1 MCEKIVF
8 YSIVLRQTVLTSTSG
23 NYPEVFGWRGKNKKP
38 PGVLWYNLYMR
49 NYVISGLCFL
59 FSISAVAQMLPE
71 PSVSSQ
77 TGAKPALAATRF
89 VGNLN
94 ETVLYK
100 SVLDYSLPQEIKAVT
115 QKCITDGVD
124 ECFIAL
130 KTYENAEDI
139 SLAAAANLELAVLSL
154 QRGQVKY
161 AQQYIERAAQL
172 HPEDPFTQL
181 THGWILLSAGK
192 YKKARNAFEDLL
204 YLTADFEYI
213 SSAKLGTALSWYFSG
228 KKEKAASEL
237 QYLYTSNPYVISF
250 VSYMLG
256 RIASETKNGKKLA
269 PVFLQQSLSH
279 DEKNY
284 AAAKL
289 VAQLAEKEKNHLRA
303 WQYYATLY
311 SLDTQNEQLAKKT
324 EQYAQEFGAKS
335 MDYLFYLRLE
345 QPIVHVMPA
354 TPSTLVKM
362 GLYANN
368 AREVQPLQTVSVL
381 GSGPLNITD
390 EKLGN
395 VLHIP
400 AYIEKTIL
408 FNPLTGGVDVTDT
421 RGHVE
426 FSAKRPFTLTLEKDK
441 HTLLVRNARALSM
454 FAADFSDKELKGSLT
469 VVPSSNGFTLIN
481 NVYAE
486 DLIPALLATQAQNIK
501 HKEALTALA
510 VVFRSALL
518 ATVKNR
524 AGAPYH
530 ITDNDE
536 QFRFEGIN
544 LIFKDLL
551 DASKTSGN
559 VQLTQAPAGFY
570 TDCGILT
577 AETVENSASKPGYV
591 FSPANVSKYILSN
604 PPADLYSR
612 PHDMT
617 QWAGIK
623 WMYLYDAQDIENRL
637 AYHQNIGKL
646 RAITPVRLSPT
657 GRILSMRFEGSKGT
671 YETQTPQE
679 TAFVLSAGT
688 MRSNLF
694 DIVPLYKGKNIKS
707 VLVRGYDTGLG
718 NGLCLRGADGLAKQ
732 GADYMAIIKYYF
744 PQARIL
750 NTQTG
755 TVK

>member
-1 MCEKIVF
+1 MRNC
-8 YSIVLRQTVLTSTSG
+8 IVLGLFLCITGGLWAQPVTPTLT
-23 NYPEVFGWRGKNKKP
+23 P
-38 PGVLWYNLYMR
+38 
-49 NYVISGLCFL
+49 
-59 FSISAVAQMLPE
+59 SA
-71 PSVSSQ
+71 Q
-77 TGAKPALAATRF
+77 TGTKPALAATRF

-94 ETVLYK
+94 EAALYK
-100 SVLDYSLPQEIKAVT
+100 SVLDYTLPEEIKAVT

-130 KTYENAEDI
+130 KAYENAQEV

-154 QRGQVKY
+154 QRGQVKQ
-161 AQQYIERAAQL
+161 AQRYIERAVSL
-172 HPEDPFTQL
+172 HPEDPFIQL
-181 THGWILLSAGK
+181 TNGWMLLSAGK
-192 YKKARNAFEDLL
+192 YKKARKAFEDLL

-213 SSAKLGTALSWYFSG
+213 SSAKLGDALAWYFSG
-228 KKEKAASEL
+228 KREKAASEL
-237 QYLYTSNPYVISF
+237 QYLYTSNPYAISF

-269 PVFLQQSLSH
+269 PVFLQQALSH

-289 VAQLAEKEKNHLRA
+289 FAKLAEKEKNHLPA

-311 SLDTQNEQLAKKT
+311 SLDTSNEQLAKKA
-324 EQYAQEFGAKS
+324 EEYAQEFGEKS

-345 QPIVHVMPA
+345 QPIVHVMPS
-354 TPSTLVKM
+354 TPSPLVKM
-362 GLYANN
+362 GLYAN
-368 AREVQPLQTVSVL
+368 AAHEVQELQTASVL
-381 GSGPLNITD
+381 GSGAIKITD
-390 EKLGN
+390 EKLGD
-395 VLHIP
+395 VLDIP
-400 AYIEKTIL
+400 GYIEKTIV
-408 FNPLTGGVDVTDT
+408 FNPITGGVDVTDT

-426 FSAKRPFTLTLEKDK
+426 FSAKRPFTLSLVKDQ
-441 HTLLVRNARALSM
+441 HTLLVRNARATSM

-469 VVPSSNGFTLIN
+469 VVPTTSGFTLIN

-518 ATVKNR
+518 ETVKNR
-524 AGAPYH
+524 PAAPYH

-536 QFRFEGIN
+536 DFHFEGIN

-551 DASKTSGN
+551 DASKLSGD
-559 VQLTQAPAGFY
+559 VRLTEAPAGYY

-577 AETVENSASKPGYV
+577 ADGLKNSAFKPGYV

-612 PHDMT
+612 PHDPT

-637 AYHQNIGKL
+637 AYRQNIGKL

-657 GRILSMRFEGSKGT
+657 GRILAMRFEGSKAT

-732 GADYMAIIKYYF
+732 GADFMAIIKYYF

-755 TVK
+755 AVK

>member
-1 MCEKIVF
+1 
-8 YSIVLRQTVLTSTSG
+8 
-23 NYPEVFGWRGKNKKP
+23 
-38 PGVLWYNLYMR
+38 MR
-49 NYVISGLCFL
+49 NYIVLGLSFL
-59 FSISAVAQMLPE
+59 GSIAAWAQVTPDVAP
-71 PSVSSQ
+71 SSQ

-94 ETVLYK
+94 ESALYK
-100 SVLDYSLPQEIKAVT
+100 SVLDYSLPDEIKAVT
-115 QKCITDGVD
+115 QKCIIDSVE
-124 ECFIAL
+124 ECFITL
-130 KTYENAEDI
+130 KAYENAEEVP
-139 SLAAAANLELAVLSL
+139 LATAANLELAVLSV
-154 QRGQVKY
+154 QRGQIKQ
-161 AQQYIERAAQL
+161 AQRYIAKAVSLQ
-172 HPEDPFTQL
+172 PEDPFIQL

-192 YKKARNAFEDLL
+192 YKKARKAFEDLL
-204 YLTADFEYI
+204 YLTADFEYV
-213 SSAKLGTALSWYFSG
+213 SSAKLGNALALYFSG
-228 KKEKAASEL
+228 KREKAASEL

-289 VAQLAEKEKNHLRA
+289 FAKLSEKEKNHLHA

-311 SLDTQNEQLAKKT
+311 SLDTRNEQLAKKIA
-324 EQYAQEFGAKS
+324 QYEQEFGDKS

-345 QPIVHVMPA
+345 QPIVHVMPS
-354 TPSTLVKM
+354 TSSTLVRM

-368 AREVQPLQTVSVL
+368 AREVQTLQAVSVL
-381 GSGPLNITD
+381 GSGAIQITD
-390 EKLGN
+390 DKLGE

-400 AYIEKTIL
+400 GYIEKTIV
-408 FNPLTGGVDVTDT
+408 FNPVTGGVDVTDN

-426 FSAKRPFTLTLEKDK
+426 FSAKRPFTFSLVKDK
-441 HTLLVRNARALSM
+441 HTLLVRNVRASSM
-454 FAADFSDKELKGSLT
+454 FAANFSDKELKGSLT
-469 VVPSSNGFTLIN
+469 VVPTAAGFTLIN

-486 DLIPALLATQAQNIK
+486 DLIPALLATQVQEIK

-518 ATVKNR
+518 ATVKAR
-524 AGAPYH
+524 SSAPYH

-536 QFRFEGIN
+536 EFHFEGIN

-551 DASKTSGN
+551 DASKTSSH
-559 VQLTQAPAGFY
+559 VQLTQAPAGY
-570 TDCGILT
+570 YADCGVLG
-577 AETVENSASKPGYV
+577 AETVKNSASDPGYV
-591 FSPANVSKYILSN
+591 FSPANVSKYVLSN

-612 PHDMT
+612 PHDPT

-623 WMYLYDAQDIENRL
+623 WIYLYDAQDIENRL
-637 AYHQNIGKL
+637 AYQQNIGKL
-646 RAITPVRLSPT
+646 RAMTPVRLSPT

-732 GADYMAIIKYYF
+732 GADFMAIIKYYF

-755 TVK
+755 AVK